1 MAELHIANCPL
12 YIWPMWEP
20 YKKGFKA
27 YLQLER
33 SLADNSVTAYLS
45 DMEKFTQYLLNS
57 DLKKSPSEVD
67 LSILQGFI
75 KWIAEL
81 GMTQTSQA
89 RLISALRTF
98 YKYCLLEDITTVD
111 PTTLLEAPKLKR
123 TLPDVLSFDE
133 IENVLAQ
140 IDLSTAE
147 GTRNKAILETMY
159 SCGLRVSE
167 VVNLKLSQLFLD
179 VGFVRVIGKGNK
191 ERLVPI
197 GSSAIKYITIY
208 ANTIRNHQTIQ
219 IGEEDILFL
228 NRRGKRLT
236 RVMIFLIIKDLV
248 KKAGIK
254 KSISPHTFR
263 HSFATHLVEGGADL
277 RAVQEMLGHES
288 ITTTEI
294 YTHLDREFLRRTLE
308 QFHPGFR

>member
-1 MAELHIANCPL
+1 V
-12 YIWPMWEP
+12 WEP

-33 SLADNSVTAYLS
+33 SLSGNSIEAYLGDIEKLTAYLQS
-45 DMEKFTQYLLNS
+45 KD
-57 DLKKSPSEVD
+57 DLKNPSEIKLPD
-67 LSILQGFI
+67 LQKFI
-75 KWIAEL
+75 QWVAEL
-81 GMTQTSQA
+81 GMTPTSQA
-89 RLISALRTF
+89 RIISGIRTF
-98 YKYCLLEDITTVD
+98 YKYCLLEDISSVD

-123 TLPDVLSFDE
+123 ALPDVLSFDE
-133 IENVLAQ
+133 IENIIAQ

-167 VVNLKLSQLFLD
+167 LVSLKLSQLYLD
-179 VGFVRVIGKGNK
+179 VGFIRVFGKGNK

-197 GSSAIKYITIY
+197 GSSAIKYINIY
-208 ANTIRNHQTIQ
+208 KSTVRVHQPIKP
-219 IGEEDILFL
+219 GEEDIVFL

-254 KSISPHTFR
+254 KNISPHTFR

-294 YTHLDREFLRRTLE
+294 YTHLDREFLRKTLE
-308 QFHPGFR
+308 QFHPGFTS

>member
-1 MAELHIANCPL
+1 L
-12 YIWPMWEP
+12 WEP

-33 SLADNSVTAYLS
+33 SLAGNSIEAYLA
-45 DMEKFTQYLLNS
+45 DIEKLTTFLL
-57 DLKKSPSEVD
+57 LKNIKKNPSELD
-67 LSILQGFI
+67 LGDLQQFV

-81 GMTQTSQA
+81 GMTQSSQA
-89 RLISALRTF
+89 RIISGLRTF
-98 YKYCLLEDITTVD
+98 YKYCLLEDITKTD
-111 PTTLLEAPKLKR
+111 PTALLEAPKLKR
-123 TLPDVLSFDE
+123 TLPDVLSFGE
-133 IENVLAQ
+133 IENIIAS
-140 IDLSTAE
+140 IDLSSPE
-147 GTRNKAILETMY
+147 GTRNKAIVETMY

-167 VVNLKLSQLFLD
+167 VVNLKLSQLYLD
-179 VGFVRVIGKGNK
+179 VGFIRVIGKGDK

-208 ANTIRNHQTIQ
+208 LATRKHVVIQ
-219 IGEEDILFL
+219 RGEEDILFL

-236 RVMIFLIIKDLV
+236 RGMIFLIIKDLV
-248 KKAGIK
+248 KKAGITK
-254 KSISPHTFR
+254 NISPHTFR

-294 YTHLDREFLRRTLE
+294 YTHLDREFLRKTLE
-308 QFHPGFR
+308 QFHPGFK

>member
-1 MAELHIANCPL
+1 
-12 YIWPMWEP
+12 MWEP

-33 SLADNSVTAYLS
+33 SLSDNSVEAYLA
-45 DMEKFTQYLLNS
+45 DIEKLTTFLQHTSTLKTPSELELS
-57 DLKKSPSEVD
+57 DL
-67 LSILQGFI
+67 QAFI

-89 RLISALRTF
+89 RIISGIRAF
-98 YKYCLLEDITTVD
+98 YKYCLLEDITKTD

-123 TLPDVLSFDE
+123 TLPDILSFEE
-133 IENVLAQ
+133 IENIIAQ

-147 GTRNKAILETMY
+147 GGRNKAILETMY

-179 VGFVRVIGKGNK
+179 VGFIRVVGKGNK

-208 ANTIRNHQTIQ
+208 RKNIRVHLPVQA
-219 IGEEDILFL
+219 GEEDILFL

-236 RVMIFLIIKDLV
+236 RVMIFLIIKELV
-248 KKAGIK
+248 KKAGITK
-254 KSISPHTFR
+254 NISPHTFR

-294 YTHLDREFLRRTLE
+294 YTHLDREFLRKTLE
-308 QFHPGFR
+308 QFHPGFAKK

>member
-1 MAELHIANCPL
+1 V
-12 YIWPMWEP
+12 WEP

-33 SLADNSVTAYLS
+33 SLSNNSIDAYLS
-45 DMEKFTQYLLNS
+45 DIDKLTSFLLANDIKKTPAQIELK
-57 DLKKSPSEVD
+57 DLQQFV
-67 LSILQGFI
+67 

-81 GMTQTSQA
+81 GMTQSSQA
-89 RLISALRTF
+89 RIISGLRTF
-98 YKYCLLEDITTVD
+98 YKYCLLEDISTVD

-133 IENVLAQ
+133 IESILSQ

-167 VVNLKLSQLFLD
+167 VVNLKISQLYPD

-197 GSSAIKYITIY
+197 GSSAVKYITVY
-208 ANTIRNHQTIQ
+208 TNSVRVHQPIQ
-219 IGEEDILFL
+219 KGEEDILFL

-236 RVMIFLIIKDLV
+236 RVMIFLIIKALAQ
-248 KKAGIK
+248 KAAITK
-254 KSISPHTFR
+254 NISPHTFR

-294 YTHLDREFLRRTLE
+294 YTHLDREFLRKTLQ
-308 QFHPGFR
+308 QFHPGFK

>member
-1 MAELHIANCPL
+1 L
-12 YIWPMWEP
+12 WEP

-33 SLADNSVTAYLS
+33 SLAGNSIEAYLS
-45 DMEKFTQYLLNS
+45 DIEKLTAFLLLENIKKNPAELELG
-57 DLKKSPSEVD
+57 DL
-67 LSILQGFI
+67 QQFI

-81 GMTQTSQA
+81 GMTQSSQA
-89 RLISALRTF
+89 RIISGLRTF
-98 YKYCLLEDITTVD
+98 YKYCLLEDITKTD
-111 PTTLLEAPKLKR
+111 PTALLEAPKLKR
-123 TLPDVLSFDE
+123 TLPDVLSFGE
-133 IENVLAQ
+133 IESIIAS
-140 IDLSTAE
+140 IDLSMPE
-147 GTRNKAILETMY
+147 GTRNKAIIETMY

-167 VVNLKLSQLFLD
+167 VVNLKLSQLYLD
-179 VGFVRVIGKGNK
+179 VGFIRVIGKGDK

-197 GSSAIKYITIY
+197 GSSATKYITIY
-208 ANTIRNHQTIQ
+208 LNVRKHVAIQ
-219 IGEEDILFL
+219 RGEEDILFL

-248 KKAGIK
+248 KKAGIDK
-254 KSISPHTFR
+254 NISPHTFR

-294 YTHLDREFLRRTLE
+294 YTHLDREFLRKTLQ
-308 QFHPGFR
+308 QFHPSFKS

>member
-1 MAELHIANCPL
+1 MPIAHCSFGR
-12 YIWPMWEP
+12 MWEP

-33 SLADNSVTAYLS
+33 SLAENSVTAYLS
-45 DMEKFTQYLLNS
+45 DLEKFTQFLLDN
-57 DLKKSPSEVD
+57 DVKKSPSEID
-67 LSILQGFI
+67 LSVLQGFI

-81 GMTQTSQA
+81 GMTQSSQA
-89 RLISALRTF
+89 RIISALRTF

-133 IENVLAQ
+133 IENILSQ
-140 IDLSTAE
+140 IDLSTPE

-167 VVNLKLSQLFLD
+167 VVELKLSQLFLD

-197 GSSAIKYITIY
+197 GSSAIKYINIY
-208 ANTIRNHQTIQ
+208 TKTIRNHQTIQ
-219 IGEEDILFL
+219 TGEEDSLFL

-254 KSISPHTFR
+254 KTVSPHTFR

-294 YTHLDREFLRRTLE
+294 YTHLDREFLRKTLQ
-308 QFHPGFR
+308 QFHPGFQ